1 MGAPARAGATGS
13 RLRPSKNEMPV
24 TDQKKG
30 KEGLGAATGYGALA
44 SQPAGDR
51 HCLSQGKEDALAFH
65 PLGLALQGG
74 CAIVEPL
81 VLLPSTNR
89 ECIMNRDI
97 AAQFIKMLTNL
108 DQCLAKAEAHAEAKK
123 FNVDNFFNER
133 LIVDMLP
140 LSKQVLIC
148 CDSARAVVAT
158 ASLSEPPVLGDD
170 PKTMADLRAHV
181 AKTIAYLQGKLDADF
196 SQYASGHYYPYWA
209 GGKGMDGYTCV
220 HEYGIPN
227 FYFHLT
233 MTYALLRQAGVDLG
247 KRDYLGGL
255 NLQ

>member
-1 MGAPARAGATGS
+1 
-13 RLRPSKNEMPV
+13 
-24 TDQKKG
+24 
-30 KEGLGAATGYGALA
+30 
-44 SQPAGDR
+44 
-51 HCLSQGKEDALAFH
+51 
-65 PLGLALQGG
+65 
-74 CAIVEPL
+74 
-81 VLLPSTNR
+81 
-89 ECIMNRDI
+89 MNRDI
-97 AAQFIKMLTNL
+97 TAQFIKMLTNL
-108 DQCLAKAEAHAEAKK
+108 DQCLAKAVAHAEVKL
-123 FNVDNFFNER
+123 FSVENFFGDR

-140 LSKQVLIC
+140 FSKQVLIC

-158 ASLSEPPVLGDD
+158 ASHSELPVMRDD

-181 AKTIAYLQGKLDADF
+181 AKTIVYLQSKLEADF

-209 GGKGMDGYTCV
+209 GGKGMDGHSCV